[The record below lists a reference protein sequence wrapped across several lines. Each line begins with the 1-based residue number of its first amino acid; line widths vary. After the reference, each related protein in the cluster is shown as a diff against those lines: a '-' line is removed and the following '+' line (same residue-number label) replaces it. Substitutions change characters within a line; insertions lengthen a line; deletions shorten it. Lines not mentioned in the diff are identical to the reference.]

1 MPVIGEERRNG
12 DFKRREIMRIL
23 LYGLSVILLNVAS
36 AWSVSHTDLYV
47 TPIKNDIAVFAHNPQ
62 STGERP
68 VFLVGTGDWLKVLE
82 STGDMYRVSDMKG
95 NIGWIGK
102 TSVKQAASGETLTFG
117 DAGVF
122 AYLDNPTPVYIL
134 DASNPLDK
142 SILLD
147 RSFSEEIRDNVDR
160 MTIERIVGESAG
172 R

>member
-1 MPVIGEERRNG
+1 
-12 DFKRREIMRIL
+12 MRIL
-23 LYGLSVILLNVAS
+23 LYGLSVIVLSVAS
-36 AWSVSHTDLYV
+36 AWSVSRQDLYV
-47 TPIKNDIAVFAHNPQ
+47 IPVRNDVAVFANNPVN
-62 STGERP
+62 TGEKP
-68 VFLVGTGDWLKVLE
+68 AFLAGTDDWLMVLD
-82 STGDMYRVSDMKG
+82 TRGDLYKVSDMKG

-117 DAGVF
+117 DARVL

-147 RSFSEEIRDNVDR
+147 RSFSAEIRENVDR
-160 MTIERIVGESAG
+160 MTIERIVGESTA